1 MRLDVIQ
8 ALRNPGQEFPFQ
20 VEQAIAPRDVSG
32 ESVVFDAAL
41 MKGVFSATEDGRVT
55 LEGLL
60 TTVAHARCANCLSP
74 ASADVEAEFRETF
87 YHDGQPEDDDR
98 FAYEGSAVELER
110 LAMFTAMLELPMR
123 FLCRED
129 CPGLGE
135 FAGKDVYTRSSQE
148 ELPGQHPFAALQQL
162 LTEKSQEND

>member
-1 MRLDVIQ
+1 MKLDVIQ
-8 ALRNPGQEFPFQ
+8 ALRNPGQEFPFEA
-20 VEQAIAPRDVSG
+20 EQAIAPQEVSG

-41 MKGVFSATEDGRVT
+41 MKGVFSATEDGSVT
-55 LEGLL
+55 LEGIL

-110 LAMFTAMLELPMR
+110 LAMFTAMLALPMR

-135 FAGKDVYTRSSQE
+135 FAGEDVYTRSSQE

>member
-1 MRLDVIQ
+1 M
-8 ALRNPGQEFPFQ
+8 
-20 VEQAIAPRDVSG
+20 EQAIAPQEISG
-32 ESVVFDAAL
+32 ETVTFDAAL
-41 MKGVFSATEDGRVT
+41 MKGVYSAAEDGSVT
-55 LEGLL
+55 LDGVL

-74 ASADVEAEFRETF
+74 AGADIEAEFRETF

-162 LTEKSQEND
+162 LDEQEKQN

>member
-1 MRLDVIQ
+1 MKLDVTQ
-8 ALRNPGQEFPFQ
+8 ALRSPGEEFAFQ
-20 VEQAIAPRDVSG
+20 VEQAIAPQEVSG
-32 ESVVFDAAL
+32 ETVTFDPAL
-41 MKGVFSATEDGRVT
+41 MKGVCSATEDGSVT
-55 LEGLL
+55 LSGIL

-74 ASADVEAEFRETF
+74 ASADVGAEFRETF
-87 YHDGQPEDDDR
+87 YHDGEPESDDR
-98 FAYEGSAVELER
+98 FVYEGSAVELER

-135 FAGKDVYTRSSQE
+135 YAGKDVYTRSSQE

-162 LTEKSQEND
+162 LTEKSEKEN

>member
-1 MRLDVIQ
+1 MKLDVTQ
-8 ALRNPGQEFPFQ
+8 ALRSPGEEFAFEA
-20 VEQAIAPRDVSG
+20 EQAMAPQEVSG
-32 ESVVFDAAL
+32 ETITFDPAL
-41 MKGVFSATEDGRVT
+41 MKGVCSATEDGSVT
-55 LEGLL
+55 LDGVL

-74 ASADVEAEFRETF
+74 ASADIEAEFRETF
-87 YHDGQPEDDDR
+87 YHDGEPENDDR

-129 CPGLGE
+129 CPGLGA

-162 LTEKSQEND
+162 LTEKSEKEN

>member
-1 MRLDVIQ
+1 MKLDVTQ
-8 ALRNPGQEFPFQ
+8 ALRNPGEEFPFEA
-20 VEQAIAPRDVSG
+20 EQAIAAQEVSG
-32 ESVVFDAAL
+32 ETVTFDPAL
-41 MKGVFSATEDGRVT
+41 MKGVYSATEDGSVT
-55 LEGLL
+55 LDGVL

-74 ASADVEAEFRETF
+74 AQADIQAAFRETF
-87 YHDGQPEDDDR
+87 YHDGEPETDDR